1 MSHAVQTHCGW
12 CLVFLYV
19 FIAVTYQQVSQCVG
33 RSLWLVFI
41 FIVLLFWM
49 VGWFKLA
56 PEEFF
61 NDYREIGTK
70 FYTLVTGTHS
80 LIHKSGKFRY
90 IVYTERTELRCF

>member
-19 FIAVTYQQVSQCVG
+19 FIAVTYQQISQCVALSDTLAG
-33 RSLWLVFI
+33 VHM
-41 FIVLLFWM
+41 LLFWM

-56 PEEFF
+56 PKEFF